1 MSAAAAGEQRA
12 IEIELARDLLA
23 GKPEAFDRFVEIF
36 RSKLFRYTYLVC
48 GQRED
53 AEEVAQETLLKAFER
68 FRQLRE
74 PEHIR
79 SWMFTIARNECM
91 IKRRKSLF
99 APDHEVSLDEP
110 GEARGV
116 ADSGSGPDEECLRAE
131 LREVLREAVASLP
144 ESYRPVLL
152 LRDVEELS
160 TAETADVLGLSED
173 VIKQRLHRA
182 RVMLREKLTRRV
194 FGKQPVEAAPN
205 ASPEEH
211 LALRQAFLSGC
222 RSTSSPVGRRV

>member
-1 MSAAAAGEQRA
+1 MSIAAPGEQRA
-12 IEIELARDLLA
+12 IEIDLARDLLA
-23 GKPEAFDRFVEIF
+23 GKPEAFSRFVEIF
-36 RSKLFRYTYLVC
+36 RTKLFQYSFLVC

-91 IKRRKSLF
+91 MKRRKSLF
-99 APDHEVSLDEP
+99 APEHEVSLDQQ
-110 GEARGV
+110 GVGQVV
-116 ADSGSGPDEECLRAE
+116 ADHSAGPDEEFLRTELRA
-131 LREVLREAVASLP
+131 VLKDAVASLP

-160 TAETADVLGLSED
+160 TAETAHVLGLSED
-173 VIKQRLHRA
+173 VVKQRLHRA
-182 RVMLREKLTRRV
+182 RLMLREKLERRM
-194 FGKQPVEAAPN
+194 FRSMPVEGAPE
-205 ASPEEH
+205 ATADH
-211 LALRQAFLSGC
+211 RQALHEAFLKGC
-222 RSTSSPVGRRV
+222 C

>member
-1 MSAAAAGEQRA
+1 MSTATPNAQRT

-36 RSKLFRYTYLVC
+36 RGKLFQYTYLVC

-68 FRQLRE
+68 FQQLRE

-91 IKRRKSLF
+91 MKRRKSLF
-99 APDHEVSLDEP
+99 APDHEVSIDDTGLDQVVP
-110 GEARGV
+110 DRGK
-116 ADSGSGPDEECLRAE
+116 GPDEELLRAE
-131 LREVLREAVASLP
+131 LKEVLHEAVSSLP
-144 ESYRPVLL
+144 ENYRPVLL

-160 TAETADVLGLSED
+160 TAETAEVLGLSED

-182 RVMLREKLTRRV
+182 RIMLRERLETRMFRRGTPAGV
-194 FGKQPVEAAPN
+194 PEVAPELR
-205 ASPEEH
+205 EE
-211 LALRQAFLSGC
+211 LRKAFFKGC
-222 RSTSSPVGRRV
+222 C

>member
-1 MSAAAAGEQRA
+1 MSAATSNAQRT

-36 RSKLFRYTYLVC
+36 RSKLFQYTYLVC

-68 FRQLRE
+68 FQQLRE

-91 IKRRKSLF
+91 MKRRKSLF
-99 APDHEVSLDEP
+99 APDHEVSIDETGLDQVVP
-110 GEARGV
+110 DQGK
-116 ADSGSGPDEECLRAE
+116 GPDEELLRAE
-131 LREVLREAVASLP
+131 LREVLHEAVSSLP
-144 ESYRPVLL
+144 ENYRPVLL

-160 TAETADVLGLSED
+160 TAETAEVLGLSED

-182 RVMLREKLTRRV
+182 RIMLRERLETRMFR
-194 FGKQPVEAAPN
+194 
-205 ASPEEH
+205 
-211 LALRQAFLSGC
+211 
-222 RSTSSPVGRRV
+222 RSTPAGVPEVAPELREELRKAFFKGCC

>member
-1 MSAAAAGEQRA
+1 MSTVAPSPQRA

-36 RSKLFRYTYLVC
+36 RSKLFQYTFLVC

-91 IKRRKSLF
+91 MKRRRSLF
-99 APDHEVSLDEP
+99 APERELSLDES
-110 GEARGV
+110 GLDQVVSGR
-116 ADSGSGPDEECLRAE
+116 DSLPDEELLRAE
-131 LREVLREAVASLP
+131 LRDVLHDAVSSLP
-144 ESYRPVLL
+144 ENYRPVLL

-160 TAETADVLGLSED
+160 TAETAQVLDLSED
-173 VIKQRLHRA
+173 VVKQRLRRA
-182 RVMLREKLTRRV
+182 RLMLRERIEARMFRRS
-194 FGKQPVEAAPN
+194 PVEDAPGVT
-205 ASPEEH
+205 SESREQ
-211 LALRQAFLSGC
+211 LRQAFLKGC
-222 RSTSSPVGRRV
+222 R

>member
-1 MSAAAAGEQRA
+1 MNTVAPGPQRA

-36 RSKLFRYTYLVC
+36 RSKLFQYTFLVC

-91 IKRRKSLF
+91 MKRRRSLF
-99 APDHEVSLDEP
+99 APERELSLD
-110 GEARGV
+110 
-116 ADSGSGPDEECLRAE
+116 DSGLDHVVTDSASLPEEELLRAE
-131 LREVLREAVASLP
+131 LREALHDAVSSLP
-144 ESYRPVLL
+144 ENYRPVLL

-160 TAETADVLGLSED
+160 TAETAQVLDLSED
-173 VIKQRLHRA
+173 VIKQRLRRA
-182 RVMLREKLTRRV
+182 RLMLRERMEARMFRRA
-194 FGKQPVEAAPN
+194 PLAEAPGVT
-205 ASPEEH
+205 SESREQ
-211 LALRQAFLSGC
+211 LRQAFLKGC
-222 RSTSSPVGRRV
+222 C

>member
-1 MSAAAAGEQRA
+1 MSTVAAGAQRA

-36 RSKLFRYTYLVC
+36 RSKLFQYTFLVC

-53 AEEVAQETLLKAFER
+53 AEEVAQDTLLKAFER
-68 FRQLRE
+68 FQQLRE

-91 IKRRKSLF
+91 MKRRKSLF
-99 APDHEVSLDEP
+99 APDHELSLDEQGLEQLVP
-110 GEARGV
+110 DQGV
-116 ADSGSGPDEECLRAE
+116 GPDDELLRAE
-131 LREVLREAVASLP
+131 LRDVLHDAVASLP
-144 ESYRPVLL
+144 ENYRPVLL

-160 TAETADVLGLSED
+160 TAETAHVLGLSED

-182 RVMLREKLTRRV
+182 RLMLREKLESRMFRKLTVDGAPEATPDHRR
-194 FGKQPVEAAPN
+194 
-205 ASPEEH
+205 
-211 LALRQAFLSGC
+211 ALREAFLKGC
-222 RSTSSPVGRRV
+222 C

>member
-1 MSAAAAGEQRA
+1 MTVSTSGEQRT

-36 RSKLFRYTYLVC
+36 RSKLFQYSFLVC

-53 AEEVAQETLLKAFER
+53 AEEVAQETLLRAFER

-79 SWMFTIARNECM
+79 TWMFTIARNECM
-91 IKRRKSLF
+91 MKRRKSVF
-99 APDHEVSLDEP
+99 APSHEVSLDEEGAAPEVTDRGAGP
-110 GEARGV
+110 GE
-116 ADSGSGPDEECLRAE
+116 ELLRAE
-131 LREVLREAVASLP
+131 LREVLRDAVSSLP

-160 TAETADVLGLSED
+160 TAETAHVLSLSED

-182 RVMLREKLTRRV
+182 RHMLREKLESRMFRKLPIE
-194 FGKQPVEAAPN
+194 GAPDP
-205 ASPEEH
+205 SPDNRMELHE
-211 LALRQAFLSGC
+211 AFLKGC
-222 RSTSSPVGRRV
+222 C